1 MTGTESSRLAAIFVE
16 LADTLVADFDLVE
29 FLQRLTTQASEL
41 AEARAA
47 GLLLADSRRRLNF
60 MAASDERVH
69 ILDLFQVQADEG
81 PCHDC
86 YRQGGAVSEEDLRR
100 ATTRWPRFAPEA
112 VRAGFGAVHA
122 FPLRLRGDV
131 IGSLGL
137 FADQPGRMRPE
148 DVKIVQALADVAT
161 IGMLQ
166 ERAIRRGEELAGQL
180 QAALHSRVVVE
191 QAKGVVS
198 QIYSVSVDEAFEM
211 LRRYCRA
218 RGLRLGE
225 MARTIV
231 GDPGKVPDLRA

>member
-1 MTGTESSRLAAIFVE
+1 MSGTESSDLAAVFVE

-29 FLQRLTTQASEL
+29 FLQRLTTQVSEL

-47 GLLLADSRRRLNF
+47 GLLLADTRHRLNF

-69 ILDLFQVQADEG
+69 VLDLFQIQADEG

-86 YRQGGAVSEEDLRR
+86 YRQGRAVSEENLRE
-100 ATTRWPRFAPEA
+100 AITRWPRFAPEA
-112 VRAGFGAVHA
+112 VSAGFGAVHA
-122 FPLRLRGDV
+122 FPLRLRGEV

-137 FADQPGRMRPE
+137 FADHPGRMRPE

-166 ERAIRRGEELAGQL
+166 ERAIRRGEVLADQL
-180 QAALHSRVVVE
+180 QTALHSRVVVE
-191 QAKGVVS
+191 QAKGVIA
-198 QIYSVSVDEAFEM
+198 QLYSVSVDEAFEL
-211 LRRYCRA
+211 LRRYCRR

-225 MARTIV
+225 MARAIV
-231 GDPGKVPDLRA
+231 ADPAQVPELRA